1 MTYELIFKSEAL
13 DEWKKLDNSIK
24 LQLKKVLFKR
34 LENPRIE
41 SAKLSGMQDCYKI
54 KLRTTGYR
62 LVYQVK
68 DDVITVIVISVG
80 RRDKNSVYE
89 NAIKRL

>member
-68 DDVITVIVISVG
+68 DDVITVIVIAVG

>member
-1 MTYELIFKSEAL
+1 ME
-13 DEWKKLDNSIK
+13 
-24 LQLKKVLFKR
+24 
-34 LENPRIE
+34 
-41 SAKLSGMQDCYKI
+41 DCYKI

-68 DDVITVIVISVG
+68 DDVITVIVIAVG

>member
-24 LQLKKVLFKR
+24 LQLKKVLSKR

-68 DDVITVIVISVG
+68 DDVITVIVIAVG

>member
-1 MTYELIFKSEAL
+1 MTYELIFKTEAL

-24 LQLKKVLFKR
+24 IQRKKVLAKR
-34 LENPRIE
+34 LESSRVE
-41 SAKLSGMQDCYKI
+41 SAKLSSMQDCYKI

-62 LVYQVK
+62 LVYHVK
-68 DDVITVIVISVG
+68 DQTITVTVIAVG

>member
-34 LENPRIE
+34 LELLLGVEI
-41 SAKLSGMQDCYKI
+41 KI
-54 KLRTTGYR
+54 LFMKML
-62 LVYQVK
+62 
-68 DDVITVIVISVG
+68 
-80 RRDKNSVYE
+80 
-89 NAIKRL
+89 